1 MSDIRLTVKGGLA
14 EIVFNRPGKKN
25 AIAGSTIDALEG
37 AVRALK
43 DSGAG
48 VLLLS
53 GADHTFVAGGDL
65 ADLHA
70 LPSDVALASM
80 DRMRAILEGFAD
92 APFPVI
98 AYVEG
103 DAVGGGV
110 EIALAADLV
119 LAQRDARFSLAQ
131 VPMGLIPGWGG
142 TTFLERRLGPAR
154 TRALLIKGAL
164 LSAEDARAL
173 GMIDGLVANLAA
185 ARQEALRLASMPPA
199 AVAAVKAVTGRM
211 PGDGRE
217 LFASLWN
224 SPEHGQRVERFLKR
238 GRHDDG

>member
-1 MSDIRLTVKGGLA
+1 MTDIHLAVADGLA

-25 AIAGSTIDALEG
+25 AIARSTIDALED
-37 AVRALK
+37 AVRTLQ

-48 VLLLS
+48 ALLLR

-70 LPSDVALASM
+70 LPSDEALAVM
-80 DRMRAILEGFAD
+80 DRMRAILQGFAD
-92 APFPVI
+92 APFPVV

-119 LAQRDARFSLAQ
+119 LAQRDARFFLAQ

-154 TRALLIKGAL
+154 ARALLLQGAR
-164 LSAEDARAL
+164 LSAEDARAFGMVDGVVADL
-173 GMIDGLVANLAA
+173 GE
-185 ARQEALRLASMPPA
+185 ARREALHLASMPPA
-199 AVAAVKAVTGRM
+199 AVAAVKAITGRA

-224 SPEHGQRVERFLKR
+224 SPDHGKRVERFLKR
-238 GRHDDG
+238 GRRDDG